1 MSGLKTGVENDI
13 FWSETG
19 SGFAE
24 PSNTTPEEFPG
35 VLPPPTP
42 HVVCYILSV
51 LSSCMA
57 TGRISLNN
65 GSILVVHCLIGR
77 LLSAALY
84 DCIICFLLVRLLQFY
99 VLYNIIFQS
108 GLSMMEHFRV

>member
-1 MSGLKTGVENDI
+1 MTFFGLKQGQDLQNQATRPLKNSQEY
-13 FWSETG
+13 S
-19 SGFAE
+19 
-24 PSNTTPEEFPG
+24 
-35 VLPPPTP
+35 PPPTP